1 MSKENDIPKDLPIL
15 KSVGRR
21 PSLAELADTGAE
33 ALKDQL
39 HRALPGDGVPIA
51 AFNSSI

>member
-15 KSVGRR
+15 KPAGRR
-21 PSLAELADTGAE
+21 PSLAELADMGAQDLAE
-33 ALKDQL
+33 QLK
-39 HRALPGDGVPIA
+39 RALPSEGVPVA

>member
-1 MSKENDIPKDLPIL
+1 VSKENDVPKDLPIL
-15 KSVGRR
+15 KPAGRR

-33 ALKDQL
+33 AIKEQL
-39 HRALPGDGVPIA
+39 QRALPGDSVPIS